1 MQDKKNNN
9 YLNPLKGKGK
19 GKAKPLAIASMV
31 LIIALFYGIFFYL
44 QNTTETNI
52 RNSIFEQQKAL
63 QMQTT
68 RALSQR
74 ISSDL
79 SFMMA
84 RLQGLADSLYL
95 QQGDLSTEKTKSLL
109 QEIYFQ
115 INNITTRYRLFVINK
130 NSVVVNNIVPI
141 GQKSFVGANVSGI
154 NWIRENSN
162 THEPIFSNGYSGL
175 DGKYRISIAY
185 PIINRETRQYMGI
198 VGFSVPS
205 VQFFEHY
212 GNIFDIKS
220 QYLAVLDRNS
230 DQLIHPVKS
239 FIGTP
244 FFGSYTQQVTGN
256 NNILNS
262 LIRTVMDGKPNFA
275 VYSFKNGDRLNT
287 GFPINLEG
295 KPTYFVFVITPMSV
309 IYSQIDKVIS
319 TERMEMLLLLV
330 GMTAAIM
337 MLVVFLIRWSSTL
350 DNEVKKRTKEL
361 ENANK
366 QLSFSNEQLNMREKA
381 QQEFINVAAH
391 ELRTPIQPIISLS
404 GVLLHKIKDGENHEL
419 IDVIF
424 RSAKRLQRLS
434 HDILDVTQIESGLLR
449 LNKERF
455 DLKQVISNTVDD
467 YRNQIKNSRRN
478 IGLVYVLDKKE
489 TKEGGGGGGG
499 DVGARQEQLY
509 SPLQIEDNNKI
520 LIEADKG
527 RIIQVVDNLLSNALK
542 FTNEGTISISVE
554 RKDGQ
559 VVVVNVKDNGQGI
572 HSSILPKLFTKFA
585 SKSQTGGTG
594 LGLFIS
600 KNIIEAHGGKIW
612 AENNADSRGATFSF
626 SLPLTDNNPNP
637 KSMK

>member
-1 MQDKKNNN
+1 M
-9 YLNPLKGKGK
+9 

-31 LIIALFYGIFFYL
+31 LIIGLFYGIFFYL

-84 RLQGLADSLYL
+84 RLQGLADSSYL

-115 INNITTRYRLFVINK
+115 INNITTIDRLFVINK
-130 NSVVVNNIVPI
+130 NSVVMNNIAPI

-154 NWIRENSN
+154 NLIRENSN
-162 THEPIFSNGYSGL
+162 THEPIFSNGYAGL

-185 PIINRETRQYMGI
+185 PIINRETRQYVGI

-262 LIRTVMDGKPNFA
+262 LIRTVMDDKPNFA

-287 GFPINLEG
+287 GFPVNLQG

-330 GMTAAIM
+330 GMTAAIV
-337 MLVVFLIRWSSTL
+337 MLVLFLIRWSSTL

-361 ENANK
+361 ETANK
-366 QLSFSNEQLNMREKA
+366 QLSVSNEQLKMRDKA

-404 GVLLHKIKDGENHEL
+404 GVLLHKVKDGENHEL

-434 HDILDVTQIESGLLR
+434 HDILDVTRIESGLLR

-467 YRNQIKNSRRN
+467 YRNQIKNPRRN
-478 IGLVYVLDKKE
+478 IRLVYVLDKKE
-489 TKEGGGGGGG
+489 TWEGG

-509 SPLQIEDNNKI
+509 PPLQIVDNNDI
-520 LIEADKG
+520 IIEADKG

-554 RKDGQ
+554 RKDSQ
-559 VVVVNVKDNGQGI
+559 AVVNVKDNGQGI
-572 HSSILPKLFTKFA
+572 DSGILPKLFTKFA

-600 KNIIEAHGGKIW
+600 KSIVEAHGGKIW
-612 AENNADSRGATFSF
+612 AENNADIRGATFSF
-626 SLPLTDNNPNP
+626 SLPVN
-637 KSMK
+637 K

>member
-1 MQDKKNNN
+1 MHAKKKRN
-9 YLNPLKGKGK
+9 YMNPLV
-19 GKAKPLAIASMV
+19 GKAKPLAIVSIV
-31 LIIALFYGIFFYL
+31 SIITIFYGLFFYL
-44 QNTTETNI
+44 QSTTETNI

-95 QQGDLSTEKTKSLL
+95 QQGDLSTEITKSLL

-115 INNITTRYRLFVINK
+115 INNITTVDRLLVINK
-130 NSVVVNNIVPI
+130 NSVVMNNIAPL
-141 GQKSFVGANVSGI
+141 GQKAFVGANVSGI
-154 NWIRENSN
+154 NWIREINI
-162 THEPIFSNGYSGL
+162 THKPIFSNGFTGL
-175 DGKYRISIAY
+175 DGRYRIAIAY
-185 PIINRETRQYMGI
+185 PIINRETRQYVGI

-287 GFPINLEG
+287 GFPINLQG
-295 KPTYFVFVITPMSV
+295 KPTYFVFVITPMSA

-330 GMTAAIM
+330 GTTLAIV

-350 DNEVKKRTKEL
+350 DNEVKRRTKEL
-361 ENANK
+361 ETA
-366 QLSFSNEQLNMREKA
+366 NEQLKMRDRA

-404 GVLLHKIKDGENHEL
+404 DVLLHKSAHGENREI

-434 HDILDVTQIESGLLR
+434 QDILDVTRIESGLLN

-455 DLKQVISNTVDD
+455 DLKQTISNAVDD
-467 YRNQIKNSRRN
+467 YRRQLKNSNKDIR
-478 IGLVYVLDKKE
+478 LVRGFDKKE
-489 TKEGGGGGGG
+489 EINEGEAGGEQ
-499 DVGARQEQLY
+499 QEQLPKQ
-509 SPLQIEDNNKI
+509 PLIQDNGTTI
-520 LIEADKG
+520 IVEADKG
-527 RIIQVVDNLLSNALK
+527 RITQVIDNLLSNALK
-542 FTNEGTISISVE
+542 FTHEGTISVSVE
-554 RKDGQ
+554 SKDGHA
-559 VVVVNVKDNGQGI
+559 VVSVKDNGQGI
-572 HSSILPKLFTKFA
+572 DHSMLPKLFTKFA
-585 SKSQTGGTG
+585 SKSEIGGTG

-600 KNIIEAHGGKIW
+600 KSIVEAHGGKIW
-612 AENNADSRGATFSF
+612 AENNIDRKGGATFAF
-626 SLPLTDNNPNP
+626 SLPLANN
-637 KSMK
+637 KSHSNGNKSSRLP

>member
-1 MQDKKNNN
+1 MHAKKKRN
-9 YLNPLKGKGK
+9 YMNPLV
-19 GKAKPLAIASMV
+19 GKAKPLAIVSIV
-31 LIIALFYGIFFYL
+31 SIITIFYGLFFYL
-44 QNTTETNI
+44 QSTTETNI

-79 SFMMA
+79 SFMTA

-115 INNITTRYRLFVINK
+115 INNITTVDRLLVINK
-130 NSVVVNNIVPI
+130 NSVVMNNIAPL
-141 GQKSFVGANVSGI
+141 GQKAFVGANVSGI
-154 NWIRENSN
+154 NWIREINI
-162 THEPIFSNGYSGL
+162 THKPIFSNGFTGL
-175 DGKYRISIAY
+175 DGRYRIAIAY
-185 PIINRETRQYMGI
+185 PIINRETRQYVGI

-287 GFPINLEG
+287 GFPINLQG
-295 KPTYFVFVITPMSV
+295 KPTYFVFVITPMSA

-330 GMTAAIM
+330 GTTLAIV

-350 DNEVKKRTKEL
+350 DNEVKRRTKEL
-361 ENANK
+361 ETA
-366 QLSFSNEQLNMREKA
+366 NEQLKMRDRA

-404 GVLLHKIKDGENHEL
+404 DVLLHKSAHGENREI

-434 HDILDVTQIESGLLR
+434 QDILDVTRIESGLLN

-455 DLKQVISNTVDD
+455 DLKQTISNAVDD
-467 YRNQIKNSRRN
+467 YRRQLKNSNKDIR
-478 IGLVYVLDKKE
+478 LVRGFDKKE
-489 TKEGGGGGGG
+489 EINEGEAGGEQ
-499 DVGARQEQLY
+499 QEQLPKQ
-509 SPLQIEDNNKI
+509 PLIQDNGTTI
-520 LIEADKG
+520 IVEADKG
-527 RIIQVVDNLLSNALK
+527 RITQVIDNLLSNALK
-542 FTNEGTISISVE
+542 FTYEGTISVSVE
-554 RKDGQ
+554 SKDGHA
-559 VVVVNVKDNGQGI
+559 VVSVKDNGQGI
-572 HSSILPKLFTKFA
+572 DHSMLPKLFTKFA
-585 SKSQTGGTG
+585 SKSEIGGTG

-600 KNIIEAHGGKIW
+600 KSIVEAHGGKIW
-612 AENNADSRGATFSF
+612 AENNIDRKGGATFAF
-626 SLPLTDNNPNP
+626 SLPLANN
-637 KSMK
+637 KSHSNGNKSSRLP

>member
-115 INNITTRYRLFVINK
+115 INNITTVDRLFVINK
-130 NSVVVNNIVPI
+130 NSVVMNNIAPL
-141 GQKSFVGANVSGI
+141 GQKAFVGANVSGI

-162 THEPIFSNGYSGL
+162 THEPVFSNGYAGL
-175 DGKYRISIAY
+175 DGKYRIAIAY
-185 PIINRETRQYMGI
+185 PIINRETRQYVGI

-220 QYLAVLDRNS
+220 QYLAVLDQNS
-230 DQLIHPVKS
+230 DQLIHPMKS

-244 FFGSYTQQVTGN
+244 FFGSYTQQVTGH

-337 MLVVFLIRWSSTL
+337 MLVVFLIIWSSTL

-361 ENANK
+361 ENANR
-366 QLSFSNEQLNMREKA
+366 QLSFSNEQLNMRERA

-404 GVLLHKIKDGENHEL
+404 GVLLQRIKDGENHEL

-489 TKEGGGGGGG
+489 TKEGG
-499 DVGARQEQLY
+499 DVGAQQEQLY
-509 SPLQIEDNNKI
+509 RQLQIVDNNNI

-527 RIIQVVDNLLSNALK
+527 RIIQVVDNLISNAIK
-542 FTNEGTISISVE
+542 FTEEGTISISVE

-559 VVVVNVKDNGQGI
+559 VVIVNVKDNGQGI
-572 HSSILPKLFTKFA
+572 DSSILPKLFTKFA

-612 AENNADSRGATFSF
+612 AGNNADSRGATFSF
-626 SLPLTDNNPNP
+626 SLPVNK
-637 KSMK
+637 KS